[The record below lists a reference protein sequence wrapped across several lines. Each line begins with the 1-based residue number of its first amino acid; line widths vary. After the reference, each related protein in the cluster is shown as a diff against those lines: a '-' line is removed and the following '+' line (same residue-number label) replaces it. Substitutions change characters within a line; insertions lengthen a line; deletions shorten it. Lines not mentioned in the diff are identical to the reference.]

1 MCKRKTASIITMHFP
16 CNFGAVLQVYGLSR
30 YLQSRE
36 LDVNIINY
44 IPRYFA
50 EKNSLWYIG
59 NAKYRKNPLL
69 RILYY
74 MFMVPQRLRRN
85 HAFTAFRNNE
95 LNITEQ
101 FSQEELMEGNKINS
115 DFYFCGSDQIW
126 NEINDTLFDP
136 IYFLQFVN
144 DSTKR
149 FSYAASGTISYPFSK
164 DVENIVIPWI
174 KSFNKIAVRE
184 DTLKQHLQT
193 TIKTEVNHV
202 CDPVFLL
209 DKKEWLSLTEKKN
222 VTPIKH
228 PYIIV
233 YAIGDDCTPYKK
245 ARELGD
251 KLSLPVYA
259 ISWFKCPYANRT
271 LRCTP
276 YEFLKYIA
284 DAKYVITNS
293 FHGTA
298 FSIIFNRE
306 FWVCDTSVANHR
318 LLSILE
324 KIHLRNRLLKIDNQ
338 ICMDDEIDWN
348 DVQIRICDFI
358 NYSKKY
364 LNSCIGI

>member
-1 MCKRKTASIITMHFP
+1 MSKRKTASIVTMHFP

-30 YLQSRE
+30 YLQNSG
-36 LDVNIINY
+36 LNVNIINY

-59 NAKYRKNPLL
+59 NAKYRNNPFLK
-69 RILYY
+69 ILYFMY
-74 MFMVPQRLRRN
+74 MVPQRLRRN
-85 HAFTAFRNNE
+85 HVFAVFRHNE
-95 LNITEQ
+95 LNLTEQ
-101 FSQEELMEGNKINS
+101 FTQDELMKGDKINS

-126 NEINDTLFDP
+126 NEINETLFDP
-136 IYFLQFVN
+136 IYFLQFVK
-144 DSTKR
+144 DPIKR

-164 DVENIVIPWI
+164 EVESIVVPWI
-174 KSFNKIAVRE
+174 KSFNKVAVRE
-184 DTLKQHLQT
+184 EILKQNLQS

-209 DKKEWLSLTEKKN
+209 SKREWLSLTEKAN

-228 PYIIV
+228 SYIIV

-259 ISWFKCPYANRT
+259 ISWFKCPYVNRT

-276 YEFLKYIA
+276 YEFLRYIA

-298 FSIIFNRE
+298 FSIIFNRI
-306 FWVCDTSVANHR
+306 FWVCNTSIANHR

-324 KIHLRNRLLKIDNQ
+324 KVHLRNRLLEKHNQ

-348 DVQIRICDFI
+348 CVQISVCNFI
-358 NYSKKY
+358 DSSKEY
-364 LNSCIGI
+364 LKRCTGI